1 MKSFF
6 EENFEYQNE
15 VNQDILQQ
23 LLALNEE
30 IPIKVLDLLSHSMN
44 AHKLWNYRIL
54 VKTEKVDF
62 VTHSLDQLLLLDIH
76 NFNDTLLVLM
86 NKDLSEKISYHS
98 MSGKA
103 YSNTIQ
109 EILTQVSLHFQYHR
123 GQIISELLK
132 HNIKLKP
139 TDYIYFS
146 RKEN

>member
-15 VNQDILQQ
+15 VNQDIIQQ

-30 IPIKVLDLLSHSMN
+30 IPIKVLDLLSHSIN

-54 VKTEKVDF
+54 DKTEKVSF
-62 VTHSLDQLLLLDIH
+62 VTHSLDELQLLDIH
-76 NFNDTLLVLM
+76 NFNDTLHVIM
-86 NKDLSEKISYHS
+86 NKDLSEEIRYHS
-98 MSGKA
+98 TSGKA
-103 YSNTIQ
+103 YRNTIQ

-132 HNIKLKP
+132 QNIKLKP
-139 TDYIYFS
+139 TDHIYFS
-146 RKEN
+146 RK